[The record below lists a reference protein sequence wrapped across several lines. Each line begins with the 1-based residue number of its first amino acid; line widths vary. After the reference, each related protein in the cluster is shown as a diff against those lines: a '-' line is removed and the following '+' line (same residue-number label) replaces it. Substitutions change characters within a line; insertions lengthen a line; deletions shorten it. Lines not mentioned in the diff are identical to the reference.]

1 MDDKLHQ
8 FTSIFYTVYRWRDD
22 RDYSM
27 LFDDANFLEARQ
39 TSSSTKK

>member
-27 LFDDANFLEARQ
+27 LFDDDNFLEARQ